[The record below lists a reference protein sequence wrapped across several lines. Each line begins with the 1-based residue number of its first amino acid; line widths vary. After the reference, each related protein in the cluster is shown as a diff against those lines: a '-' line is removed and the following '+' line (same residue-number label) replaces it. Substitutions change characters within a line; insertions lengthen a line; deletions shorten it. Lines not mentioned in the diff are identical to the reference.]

1 MGTSLEMLPAGTE
14 QLSSEEEGEI
24 IELDDDDDE
33 PVELNG
39 GYRIPSGGGV
49 GEFEDISSD
58 EELNLRQRIE
68 ELEARNQELEQIA
81 AISKTATDDFGSIR
95 ISRDYCSH
103 AIISPIKNVFFS
115 SSTDASRCSHHR
127 IRLR

>member
-24 IELDDDDDE
+24 IELDDDDNEFD
-33 PVELNG
+33 
-39 GYRIPSGGGV
+39 YRSPANAPATAAID
-49 GEFEDISSD
+49 FEDISSD

-81 AISKTATDDFGSIR
+81 AITKAADDFGKFR
-95 ISRDYCSH
+95 IHLVSALLFHQIATTPMRLLC
-103 AIISPIKNVFFS
+103 
-115 SSTDASRCSHHR
+115 SSTVVTNHR
-127 IRLR
+127 RR